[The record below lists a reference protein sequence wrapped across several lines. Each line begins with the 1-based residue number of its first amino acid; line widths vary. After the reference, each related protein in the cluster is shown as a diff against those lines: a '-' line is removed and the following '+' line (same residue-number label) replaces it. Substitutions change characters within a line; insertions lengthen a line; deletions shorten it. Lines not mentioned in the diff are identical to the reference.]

1 MKLIIL
7 LLLICS
13 LVQAGFFALRDAAS
27 RNVSAFDRCAE
38 LALLLMMI
46 VTLFLFSRHPRPSL
60 LIYAVCS
67 LVIGLNLEHHTNDH
81 SISGITARNLLTIVF
96 FIVAAIGAPSL
107 KADGQTS

>member
-1 MKLIIL
+1 M
-7 LLLICS
+7 
-13 LVQAGFFALRDAAS
+13 
-27 RNVSAFDRCAE
+27 
-38 LALLLMMI
+38 
-46 VTLFLFSRHPRPSL
+46 
-60 LIYAVCS
+60 VCS